1 MTFFFDAVVD
11 ASNVDED
18 VTSLDSRLDVEPSVR
33 GRVALAARIA
43 ASIVDRDV
51 LRF

>member
-11 ASNVDED
+11 TSNVDED
-18 VTSLDSRLDVEPSVR
+18 VTSLDSRLDVEPGVS

-51 LRF
+51 LRL